1 MAGYKAEILTGSVFG
16 AEVFIGE
23 NVKSPWAVKFLLCSS
38 ACVCTYTYT
47 YIYIYIYIYAY
58 IYIYYI

>member
-23 NVKSPWAVKFLLCSS
+23 NVKVLGL
-38 ACVCTYTYT
+38 
-47 YIYIYIYIYAY
+47 
-58 IYIYYI
+58 